1 MSFTARVHAVCH
13 TPPWRNLTFDL
24 FDSVVDLGREPR
36 IGSGHI
42 KKATAPLGA
51 RAANSVLS
59 LQDFSV
65 ELFYTT
71 LS

>member
-1 MSFTARVHAVCH
+1 M
-13 TPPWRNLTFDL
+13 FDP
-24 FDSVVDLGREPR
+24 FDSVVDFGREHR

-42 KKATAPLGA
+42 KNATAPVGA
-51 RAANSVLS
+51 RAANSLLS

-65 ELFYTT
+65 ELFYTA

>member
-1 MSFTARVHAVCH
+1 M
-13 TPPWRNLTFDL
+13 FDP
-24 FDSVVDLGREPR
+24 FDSVVDLGHEPR

-42 KKATAPLGA
+42 EKATAPPGA
-51 RAANSVLS
+51 RATNSVLS

-65 ELFYTT
+65 ELFYTP

>member
-1 MSFTARVHAVCH
+1 M
-13 TPPWRNLTFDL
+13 FDL